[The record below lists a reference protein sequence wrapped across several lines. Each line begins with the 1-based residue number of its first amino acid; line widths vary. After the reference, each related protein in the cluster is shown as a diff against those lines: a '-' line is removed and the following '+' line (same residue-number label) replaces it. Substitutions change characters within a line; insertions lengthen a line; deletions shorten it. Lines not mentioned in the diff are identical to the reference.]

1 MDLNALIR
9 KYNQPGPRYT
19 SYPTAP
25 QWSTTVTGKLYE
37 QALHTTGLAG
47 ANPVA
52 MYIHIPFCE
61 SLCYYC
67 GCNIE
72 ISKKRI
78 VGIPYVDAM
87 LKEAVTVTSRLQQRA
102 CINHMSWGGGTP
114 TYLPCDE
121 IERLYNGIRSHFDF
135 TPEAEVSIEVNPRVT
150 TEDQLVLLARLGFNR
165 ISLGVQDFDPKVQ
178 KAVHR
183 GQSALETEAMLR
195 RCRELG
201 FEGINFDLIYGLPYQ
216 TARSFEQSIEDV
228 IRMGPDRIALYH
240 YAHLPEL
247 RPHQKILEKYP
258 MPDDRQRVE
267 IFTVAYHNLTQAGY
281 VAIGMDHFATPSDE
295 LARALPAGK
304 LHRNF
309 MGYAS
314 QHASDLIG
322 IGASAIGEVG
332 GGYFQNLRESKGYQL
347 AIGTGGLATFRGC
360 VISEEDRRRKW
371 VIQNLMCAFQLSFE
385 EYEGFFQ
392 EPFDVHFAEE
402 LNALEGFYE
411 DEILEKAKG
420 FIKVTPLGRLF
431 IRNAAMVFDAYLPKS
446 GPKLCSIVHSQTV

>member
-1 MDLNALIR
+1 MDLSALVR
-9 KYNQPGPRYT
+9 KYSQPGPRYT

-25 QWSTTVTGKLYE
+25 QWSTTVTGKQYA
-37 QALHTTGLAG
+37 QALHTIGLNG
-47 ANPVA
+47 ANPIAV
-52 MYIHIPFCE
+52 YIHIPFCE

-78 VGIPYVDAM
+78 VGIQYVGAL
-87 LKEAVTVTSRLQQRA
+87 LKEVAAVASRLGQRS
-102 CINHMSWGGGTP
+102 CVNHMSWGGGTP

-121 IERLYNGIRSHFDF
+121 IERLYNGIRSHFGF
-135 TPEAEVSIEVNPRVT
+135 SPEAELSIEVNPRVT
-150 TEDQLVLLARLGFNR
+150 TEQQLVLLARLGFNR

-183 GQSALETEAMLR
+183 EQSAGETLAMLR

-201 FEGINFDLIYGLPYQ
+201 FQGINFDLIYGLPYQ
-216 TARSFEQSIEDV
+216 TPRSFEQSVAEV

-240 YAHLPEL
+240 YAHLPAL
-247 RPHQKILEKYP
+247 RFHQKILEKYP
-258 MPDDRQRVE
+258 MPDARERVE
-267 IFTVAYHNLTQAGY
+267 IFTAAYHHLIQAGY

-295 LARALPAGK
+295 LARALPEGK

-314 QHASDLIG
+314 QHAPDLIG
-322 IGASAIGEVG
+322 MGASAIGEVG
-332 GGYFQNLRESKGYQL
+332 GGYFQNLRESKEYQF
-347 AIGTGGLATFRGC
+347 AIESGELATFRGC

-371 VIQNLMCAFQLSFE
+371 VIQHLMCAFQLSFE
-385 EYEGFFQ
+385 EYENFFQ
-392 EPFDVHFAEE
+392 EPFEARFGVE
-402 LNALEGFYE
+402 LKALEGFYE
-411 DEILEKAKG
+411 DEILEKAGG

-431 IRNAAMVFDAYLPKS
+431 IRNTAMVFDAYLPKS
-446 GPKLCSIVHSQTV
+446 GSMVHSQTV